1 MPAVPV
7 ETRFPS
13 PAPRIDRRT
22 MLRALSAVGLIG
34 VNHPLV
40 IGAQEGTPAAV
51 APFVGETFVGRTSD
65 PETLVGIILG
75 DGAGA
80 EPRSARGYLC
90 NGRLRTIDVWLT
102 GEIAGDQLTLTAED
116 GSRLGGVR
124 NAAGIGGAV
133 TLGDGTSLLFTAL
146 PAEGIAGLYTVEMLS
161 EGRMDG
167 SSASGATLV
176 GELTAD
182 GAPEAGRYAYAVT
195 LTPPTKDAVP
205 LTITTATTEEGEFRT
220 IILPTGEGRGQG
232 KTRKS
237 RDWVD
242 PEPQP

>member
-1 MPAVPV
+1 MPASLV

-13 PAPRIDRRT
+13 PAPQTDRRT
-22 MLRALSAVGLIG
+22 LLRALVAVGLVTG
-34 VNHPLV
+34 GHPQV
-40 IGAQEGTPAAV
+40 TIAQPGTPQAL

-65 PETLVGIILG
+65 PETLVAIVLG
-75 DGAGA
+75 DEAGG

-116 GSRLGGVR
+116 GSQLSGVR

-146 PAEGIAGLYTVEMLS
+146 PAEGIAGLYTVQMLS

-167 SSASGATLV
+167 SSASGVTLV

-182 GAPEAGRYAYAVT
+182 GAPEAGRNAYAVT
-195 LTPPTKDAVP
+195 LTPATQDAVP
-205 LTITTATTEEGEFRT
+205 LTITTATTDDGEFRT
-220 IILPTGEGRGQG
+220 IILSTGEGRGQG

-237 RDWVD
+237 RNWID
-242 PEPQP
+242 PDTQP